1 MKYKNDIAFIEA
13 LGKRIRQLRTSK
25 KMTQLD
31 LGIASDMEENAV
43 QRIEAGRTNPPT
55 IKTLFKII
63 TALDVDFKKLFD
75 F

>member
-43 QRIEAGRTNPPT
+43 QRIEAGRTNPT